1 MKDLKAVLKSVVRK
15 LAAKRKLGWPAN
27 VPANIIPFSLQIDA
41 GGGTTKVVLKLIP
54 ALNSDSAK
62 SLTLVGILSNA
73 KDTTEAINAAFGPLY
88 AQFSEINAEG
98 LWVDVGWLPALPA
111 DRSLEFAEDGISIQA
126 CKRQRV
132 CKAPPPRRL
141 AVGRVV

>member
-1 MKDLKAVLKSVVRK
+1 VIVKDLKAVLKSVVRK

-73 KDTTEAINAAFGPLY
+73 KDTTEAIHA
-88 AQFSEINAEG
+88 EINAEG